1 MTSVCIFVLIL
12 AVMPVCF
19 GQDDFTTLVER
30 IKAVEARDMDHL
42 LQIKQLERQVQN
54 SNEKLNLMSTTNHNL
69 QTEHATLLQKLTD
82 QEITIATL
90 RTDLDNQK
98 SISEES
104 SRQTAVLQST
114 VNGMGVTIAKLKK
127 IFASY
132 KNIFQEQSNDE
143 TENKYHKD
151 IKQEDTKE
159 IPASKELSDASFS
172 SKYLKMPSL
181 DNNKKNISL
190 GHADMSK
197 TNSLH
202 GSLISFVEEKGGET
216 KASQRIKDNKT
227 RQAGLNIV
235 NSKQRAA
242 TNFVAFHA
250 VLTPYHIDHL
260 GDNDNIRF
268 DRVLLNE
275 GDGYH
280 NQHGLF
286 ITPKPGFYLFS
297 VTLATNYDQKF
308 YAQLKK
314 NGAPL
319 INLSGNGQAGGY
331 LDQGS
336 VTVVTKLNAGDE
348 VWVVHNSPPDG
359 SIWGNSFSSF
369 TGVLLADFE

>member
-1 MTSVCIFVLIL
+1 MTSVCILVLIL

-42 LQIKQLERQVQN
+42 LRIKQLERQVQN
-54 SNEKLNLMSTTNHNL
+54 SNKKLNLMSATNHNL

-82 QEITIATL
+82 QEITKATL
-90 RTDLDNQK
+90 RTELDNQK

-104 SRQTAVLQST
+104 SRRTAVLQST
-114 VNGMGVTIAKLKK
+114 VNGMGATIAKLKR
-127 IFASY
+127 IFASF
-132 KNIFQEQSNDE
+132 KTSFEEHSNDK
-143 TENKYHKD
+143 TENKYHKG
-151 IKQEDTKE
+151 IKQADT
-159 IPASKELSDASFS
+159 ASKELSDASFS

-181 DNNKKNISL
+181 DNNKENISQ
-190 GHADMSK
+190 GHADISK
-197 TNSLH
+197 TKSLY

-235 NSKQRAA
+235 SSEQRAA

-250 VLTPYHIDHL
+250 VLTQQYNGNL
-260 GDNDNIRF
+260 GGNENIRF
-268 DRVLLNE
+268 DSVLLNE

-297 VTLATNYDQKF
+297 VTLATYYDKPF

-314 NGAPL
+314 NGATL
-319 INLSGNGQAGGY
+319 VNLSGNGQAGRY

-336 VTVVTKLNAGDE
+336 ATVVTKLNTGDA
-348 VWVVHNSPPDG
+348 VWVVYTVP
-359 SIWGNSFSSF
+359 
-369 TGVLLADFE
+369 

>member
-30 IKAVEARDMDHL
+30 IKGVEARDMEHL
-42 LQIKQLERQVQN
+42 RRIKQLERQVQN
-54 SNEKLNLMSTTNHNL
+54 SNGKLNLMSATNHNL

-104 SRQTAVLQST
+104 SRRTAVLQST
-114 VNGMGVTIAKLKK
+114 VHGMGVTITKLKRIYASNKK
-127 IFASY
+127 IFH
-132 KNIFQEQSNDE
+132 EHSNDK
-143 TENKYHKD
+143 TENKYHKE
-151 IKQEDTKE
+151 IIQADT
-159 IPASKELSDASFS
+159 ASKELSDAHFT
-172 SKYLKMPSL
+172 SKHVKMPSL

-190 GHADMSK
+190 GHADISK
-197 TNSLH
+197 TNSLY

-235 NSKQRAA
+235 SSEHRAA

-250 VLTPYHIDHL
+250 VLSSPYIDHL

-268 DRVLLNE
+268 DSVLLNE

-297 VTLATNYDQKF
+297 VTLAANYDKKF

-314 NGAPL
+314 NGATL
-319 INLSGNGQAGGY
+319 VSLSGNGQAGGY

-336 VTVVTKLNAGDE
+336 ATIVTKLNAGDE
-348 VWVVHNSPPDG
+348 VWVVHTVPVDG
-359 SIWGNSFSSF
+359 SIWGNYYGSF
-369 TGVLLADFE
+369 TGVLLADF